1 MCVTTENN
9 YSLHCIFAVRGANPS
24 LGLVN
29 TIWFTSS
36 AAGVAPVDMMK
47 EFYFYD
53 VSEILQLWQT
63 HLELY
68 GQFNHCFAPQ
78 LSDLNQW
85 TGSFTLNA
93 IDLIWLTC
101 NLPLLLHD
109 LVWMVLK
116 FIQTSTASWFDAWV
130 QTKILPS
137 KSSKRSIFTRIPCK
151 ILGQMLI
158 NL

>member
-1 MCVTTENN
+1 MYVTTENN
-9 YSLHCIFAVRGANPS
+9 FSLHCIFAVRGANPS

-53 VSEILQLWQT
+53 VSEISQLWQT

-78 LSDLNQW
+78 LSHLNQW
-85 TGSFTLNA
+85 TGSFTLNT
-93 IDLIWLTC
+93 IDLIRLTC
-101 NLPLLLHD
+101 NLPPLLHD

-116 FIQTSTASWFDAWV
+116 FIQTGTARAD
-130 QTKILPS
+130 LMHDC
-137 KSSKRSIFTRIPCK
+137 KRKCFLRKASRKVFSHGFPVKYWAKCW
-151 ILGQMLI
+151 
-158 NL
+158 